1 MKPITKIIIFLVIA
15 FIIVIIITV
24 ASKNSVVAPSTDTT
38 GTTSASHES
47 INPNASPVASVS
59 PTAGTT
65 YTLADVAKHKTPTD
79 CWTTV
84 NGSVYN
90 LTPFVNQHPGG
101 VENIT
106 KICGIDGTSQFM
118 AQHGSDRDPQ
128 RELATLKIG
137 TLVK

>member
-15 FIIVIIITV
+15 IIIILIITF
-24 ASKNSVVAPSTDTT
+24 ATRSVVAPVTDVVPTPT
-38 GTTSASHES
+38 VSAM
-47 INPNASPVASVS
+47 PT
-59 PTAGTT
+59 PTASQAS
-65 YTLADVAKHKTPTD
+65 YTLADVAKHKTVTD

-84 NGSVYN
+84 NGGVYN

-106 KICGIDGTSQFM
+106 KICGKDGTSMFT

-128 RELATLKIG
+128 KELATLKIG
-137 TLVK
+137 TLAQ